1 MSTVTLYGKADC
13 HLCDGAREALER
25 VRQQVDFELIE
36 RDIEADEGL
45 LRSYFERIPVVAVDG
60 QEVFEY
66 FVDEGELLR
75 MLRASRGRGDELESG
90 R

>member
-13 HLCDGAREALER
+13 HLCDDAREALER
-25 VRQQVDFELIE
+25 VRRQVDFELIE

-45 LRSYFERIPVVAVDG
+45 LRSYFERIPVVAVDD

-66 FVDEGELLR
+66 FVDEQELLR
-75 MLRASRGRGDELESG
+75 LLRLSRGHGDELESG